1 MNQLLHKRNVL
12 SLYKKILKVH
22 EQLPL
27 EFRAMGDMYA
37 RVEFRRHKD
46 CDQEFIP
53 QFMEEWI
60 QYYNNTAAFAESQD
74 KSNFKGLTEEQVDII
89 GTNESQ
95 TGQLYEMM
103 QEAQKTKTQFL
114 MVEEDGNPHDSGKK
128 E

>member
-1 MNQLLHKRNVL
+1 MFDT
-12 SLYKKILKVH
+12 SKKSGWFFSNFYYI
-22 EQLPL
+22 
-27 EFRAMGDMYA
+27 FRTVS
-37 RVEFRRHKD
+37 RPR
-46 CDQEFIP
+46 
-53 QFMEEWI
+53 I
-60 QYYNNTAAFAESQD
+60 QYYNNTAAFVESQD

-114 MVEEDGNPHDSGKK
+114 MVEQDGNPHDSGKK